1 MTPHE
6 ATQNALTV
14 REAAVVYAVREVDLR
29 AALSGDELPYH
40 VDHDRTVYVAADD
53 VSEWAAHR

>member
-1 MTPHE
+1 
-6 ATQNALTV
+6 
-14 REAAVVYAVREVDLR
+14 VVYAVREVDLR